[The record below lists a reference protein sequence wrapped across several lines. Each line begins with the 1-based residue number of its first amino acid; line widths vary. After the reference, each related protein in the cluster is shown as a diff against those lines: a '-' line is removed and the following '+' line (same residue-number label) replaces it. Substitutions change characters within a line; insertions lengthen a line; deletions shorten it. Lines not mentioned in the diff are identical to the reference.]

1 MRENEQLAIL
11 ACIVSRIM
19 EEPEEDGRKVVRIL
33 LSPVWRTA
41 IQDMARLR
49 VYDVQLPPYIHGV
62 PVFYDET
69 LRPGE
74 ISCVTEMKP

>member
-1 MRENEQLAIL
+1 MRGKQQLDIL
-11 ACIVSRIM
+11 AHIVSRIM
-19 EEPEEDGRKVVRIL
+19 EEPEQDGRKVVQIL
-33 LSPVWRTA
+33 LSPIWRTA

-49 VYDVQLPPYIHGV
+49 VYDVQPPTYIYGV
-62 PVFYDET
+62 PVFYDES